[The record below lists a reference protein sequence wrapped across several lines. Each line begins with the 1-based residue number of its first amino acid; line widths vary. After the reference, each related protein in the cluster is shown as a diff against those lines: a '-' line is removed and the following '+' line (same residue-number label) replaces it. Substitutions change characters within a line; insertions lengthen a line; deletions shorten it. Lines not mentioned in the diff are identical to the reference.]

1 MAQSSTPHYHEGE
14 FLFGTKKSS
23 MHIKEQTNA
32 CLIRGKRKFKQP
44 VKIMHKKILNVTFKQ
59 HVLMKRLMIRKEY
72 EELGKAVFCNQTSWN
87 ERDSDDGK
95 NRNINYTF
103 PPAS

>member
-59 HVLMKRLMIRKEY
+59 HVLVKRLMILKEY
-72 EELGKAVFCNQTSWN
+72 EELARKG
-87 ERDSDDGK
+87 GLL
-95 NRNINYTF
+95 
-103 PPAS
+103 